1 MNPTIAIML
10 AQGLNLVAVG
20 TLALWYAVPW
30 LKTRSRVRALTSLMP
45 VESHIRIP
53 DAPPTPRTA
62 EGQRDVFKPTTFVF
76 FVIRRFPHSQ
86 RSSRIGTML
95 LPSFVSE

>member
-30 LKTRSRVRALTSLMP
+30 SKARSRVRALTAL
-45 VESHIRIP
+45 VCVHLG
-53 DAPPTPRTA
+53 RTLA
-62 EGQRDVFKPTTFVF
+62 LQLSSSQHT
-76 FVIRRFPHSQ
+76 RRA
-86 RSSRIGTML
+86 R
-95 LPSFVSE
+95 